1 MFVFIFF
8 TGVMGSFK
16 ETPISDYLTKWNPS
30 QFEFA
35 TAVNNF
41 TRSCAGY
48 SVITYILGQLIS
60 RKL

>member
-1 MFVFIFF
+1 
-8 TGVMGSFK
+8 MGSFK